1 MLEKTI
7 LSILLLL
14 LCNVFVINAQCSY
27 AEYSNTPKELLR
39 KRVKDNEPGFRY
51 GNPYTMFNRSNY
63 PNWSLNEELNRIRQY
78 IFNGTPDTI
87 ELFTL
92 MQKFIRIYG

>member
-7 LSILLLL
+7 LSILLIL

-27 AEYSNTPKELLR
+27 VEYSNTPKELLR

-51 GNPYTMFNRSNY
+51 GNPHPILCF
-63 PNWSLNEELNRIRQY
+63 LNESIYLHNK
-78 IFNGTPDTI
+78 TPN
-87 ELFTL
+87 
-92 MQKFIRIYG
+92 Q